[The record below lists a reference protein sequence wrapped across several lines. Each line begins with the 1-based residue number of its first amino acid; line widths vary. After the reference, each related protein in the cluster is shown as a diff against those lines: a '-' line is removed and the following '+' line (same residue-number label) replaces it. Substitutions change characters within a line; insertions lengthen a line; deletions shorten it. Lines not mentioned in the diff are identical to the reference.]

1 MDFNRQNIFQATS
14 AKTAVW
20 DAGLRAYMLKVYNYM
35 ATGVLLTGII
45 SLISFKMSVVTD
57 SAGTIA
63 SFTSFGNAI
72 FFSGLKWV
80 IMLAPLAIVFYMSFG
95 INKMSAAKAQ
105 TVFWIFASLMGLS
118 LSWILLVYTGVSV
131 ARVFFITSA
140 TFGAM
145 SIYGYTTKRD
155 LTKFGSFLMMGLI
168 GIIIASLVNIFM
180 KSSMM
185 YFVIS
190 IIGVLVFV
198 GLTAYDTQKIK
209 NMYLVSDSGELMGKK
224 ATALIAAEAGG
235 INGTLPFI
243 VSAYTGLPVIDA
255 DGMGRAFPELQMCT
269 FGVYGVNCSP
279 VIVRDEKDNEMVVDA
294 ENNHASEMFA
304 RVICMQMGT
313 KSEICLV
320 VDNDKKN

>member
-45 SLISFKMSVVTD
+45 SLISFKL
-57 SAGTIA
+57 SADISATGQIIA
-63 SFTSFGNAI
+63 LKPYGNAI
-72 FFSGLKWV
+72 FNSGLKWV
-80 IMLAPLAIVFYMSFG
+80 IMLAPLAVIFYMSFG
-95 INKMSAAKAQ
+95 INKMSTGKAQ
-105 TVFWIFASLMGLS
+105 TVFWIFAALMGAS
-118 LSWILLVYTGVSV
+118 LSSIFIVYTMPSI

-155 LTKFGSFLMMGLI
+155 LTKLGSFLMMGLI
-168 GIIIASLVNIFM
+168 GIIIASIVNIFM

-190 IIGVLVFV
+190 ILGVLIFV

-209 NMYLVSDSGELMGKK
+209 NMYSASDTGELMGKK
-224 ATALIAAEAGG
+224 AVMGALTLYLDF
-235 INGTLPFI
+235 INLFI
-243 VSAYTGLPVIDA
+243 MLL
-255 DGMGRAFPELQMCT
+255 RL
-269 FGVYGVNCSP
+269 FGQ
-279 VIVRDEKDNEMVVDA
+279 R
-294 ENNHASEMFA
+294 
-304 RVICMQMGT
+304 R
-313 KSEICLV
+313 
-320 VDNDKKN
+320 